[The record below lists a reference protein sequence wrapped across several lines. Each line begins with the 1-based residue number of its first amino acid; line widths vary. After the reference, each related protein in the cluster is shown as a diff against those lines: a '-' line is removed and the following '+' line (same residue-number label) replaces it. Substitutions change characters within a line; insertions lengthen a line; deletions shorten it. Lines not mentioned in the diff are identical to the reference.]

1 MAVTTGFSEPY
12 VAKYQNTG
20 TTVTYSGGMKLGRGV
35 SMSVEVESADNN
47 DFFSDDQIAE
57 SETGIMTSA
66 TGTFTV
72 DGLEPEAAALI
83 LGLPEKG
90 QETIGEAP
98 VDVYDY
104 DDRMAVPYVGVG
116 VLRRVM
122 MKGKTTWEPIVFT
135 KVKFNIP
142 GDEAATQEDQIDWQ
156 TQDLDASI
164 VRDDTENHRW
174 KRVFARQAKKEAAV
188 AIIKGYLKITEPE
201 SAAAKQEGGDSHEI

>member
-12 VAKYQNTG
+12 VAKYAASG
-20 TTVTYSGGMKLGRGV
+20 ATVTYSDGMKLGRGV
-35 SMSVEVESADNN
+35 SMSVEVESADDNN
-47 DFFSDDQIAE
+47 FFADDQIAE

-72 DGLEPEAAALI
+72 DGLEPEAATLI
-83 LGLPEKG
+83 LGLPEKSS
-90 QETIGEAP
+90 ETIKESP

-104 DDRMAVPYVGVG
+104 DDRMSAPYVGVG

-122 MKGKTTWEPIVFT
+122 MKGVTTWEPIVFT

-156 TQDLDASI
+156 TQELDASI
-164 VRDDTENHRW
+164 VRDDTANHRW
-174 KRVFARQAKKEAAV
+174 KRVFARQATKAAAV
-188 AIIKGYLKITEPE
+188 AILKGYLNI
-201 SAAAKQEGGDSHEI
+201 QEE